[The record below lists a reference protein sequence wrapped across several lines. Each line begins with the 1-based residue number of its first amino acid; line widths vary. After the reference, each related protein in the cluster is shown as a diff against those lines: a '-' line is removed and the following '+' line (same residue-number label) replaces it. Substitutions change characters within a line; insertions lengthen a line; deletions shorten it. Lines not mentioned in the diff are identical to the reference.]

1 MAFSSCRPRATRRSR
16 ARALRSQNLKKKR
29 DCSRSKPVVRSYG
42 PFVLKERNRE
52 GKLEK
57 MKAWRKKER
66 WKERKKMKERTV
78 GIILSLNVKYHF
90 DIFGRYFFDFTG
102 FGAGAGHL
110 NIVHDIYISCSFQWL
125 FQQILKATLITVSS
139 QLFIFL
145 CLFTLLYFMTF
156 VNLSTGSKTATIF
169 SSRKKNHHE
178 FHLPLTKI
186 KNILTPYR
194 LFRFNYN

>member
-1 MAFSSCRPRATRRSR
+1 
-16 ARALRSQNLKKKR
+16 
-29 DCSRSKPVVRSYG
+29 
-42 PFVLKERNRE
+42 
-52 GKLEK
+52 
-57 MKAWRKKER
+57 
-66 WKERKKMKERTV
+66 MKERTV
-78 GIILSLNVKYHF
+78 GMILSLNVKCHF

-110 NIVHDIYISCSFQWL
+110 NIVRYLMQFSVIIPANTESNVNYSLFPTIY
-125 FQQILKATLITVSS
+125 
-139 QLFIFL
+139 FL

>member
-1 MAFSSCRPRATRRSR
+1 
-16 ARALRSQNLKKKR
+16 
-29 DCSRSKPVVRSYG
+29 
-42 PFVLKERNRE
+42 
-52 GKLEK
+52 

-66 WKERKKMKERTV
+66 KMEGTKKNEGKDS
-78 GIILSLNVKYHF
+78 GNDFIIECKIPLWHIRALFLRLHGVWGGSWAFKYSSWYLYLMQFSVIIPANTESNVNYSLF
-90 DIFGRYFFDFTG
+90 PT
-102 FGAGAGHL
+102 
-110 NIVHDIYISCSFQWL
+110 IY
-125 FQQILKATLITVSS
+125 
-139 QLFIFL
+139 FL